1 MILVEP
7 GRTRGGQ
14 RRGVVGAER
23 AATASLS
30 VGLRRWPQTAPSN
43 DCWHPWRREIGDGRV
58 LDAIA
63 STPREA
69 FVTPDLVER
78 AYDDTP
84 LPIGEGQTISQPLMV
99 ALMLEA
105 LDVRPDDTVLDIGTG
120 SGYQAALLSLLAA
133 RVVSVERIHP
143 LAERARR
150 VLQTEGYANVDVFDA
165 RDELGWPRGAPY
177 DGAVVAAA
185 APSVPAALLGQL
197 RVGGRLVIPVG
208 TPAKQRL
215 ARVVHTGGVPQVR
228 WLGACRF
235 VPLIGEGGWQE
246 DTARDWP
253 RRAIRAV
260 TGISR

>member
-1 MILVEP
+1 MAANGP
-7 GRTRGGQ
+7 KQ
-14 RRGVVGAER
+14 RLL
-23 AATASLS
+23 ASL
-30 VGLRRWPQTAPSN
+30 
-43 DCWHPWRREIGDGRV
+43 RREIGDRRV

-69 FVTPDLVER
+69 FVPPDLVER

-133 RVVSVERIHP
+133 HVVSVERIHP

-150 VLQTEGYANVDVFDA
+150 VLQAEGYANVDVFDA
-165 RDELGWPRGAPY
+165 GDELGWPRGAPY
-177 DGAVVAAA
+177 NGAVVAAA

-215 ARVVHTGGVPQVR
+215 ARVVHSGGVPQVR

-253 RRAIRAV
+253 
-260 TGISR
+260 GEPSEP